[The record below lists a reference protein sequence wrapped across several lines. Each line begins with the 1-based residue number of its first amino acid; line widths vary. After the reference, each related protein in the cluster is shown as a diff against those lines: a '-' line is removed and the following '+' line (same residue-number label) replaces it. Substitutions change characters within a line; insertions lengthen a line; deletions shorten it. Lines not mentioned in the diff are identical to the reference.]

1 LYCAFIAS
9 IPGAAFAPRSMRR
22 VSPTM
27 TAPRPMLAKPI
38 APKPAAATAVASRV
52 DRRGKNP
59 DMPHPRMMC
68 QWPLEKRGTR
78 ANTQL
83 RQGWRDDSRQ

>member
-27 TAPRPMLAKPI
+27 TAPKPMLAKP
-38 APKPAAATAVASRV
+38 SRAKTGYGNG
-52 DRRGKNP
+52 R
-59 DMPHPRMMC
+59 C
-68 QWPLEKRGTR
+68 E
-78 ANTQL
+78 
-83 RQGWRDDSRQ
+83 QG